1 MSRSDQLIPRN
12 IDTSNDGGQAQS
24 AFVARLKEALAGRS
38 VAWLAKE
45 SGVNDG
51 TLRNYMKGAQPTII
65 PAVQIA
71 LALGVSLDWLIAG
84 VGPRPKEEAAKQQ
97 RADRAVGRELFDVTE
112 ADWVFLPHYSFESAF
127 DSFAPIIR
135 ETYPVRRDWLNNA
148 LGTAKGLWMTEM
160 PGADLPE
167 VAGAGQTVI
176 CRNSADLTL
185 GKAFVLG
192 VDGHLIVRRL
202 SMRDGHLAFTSD
214 LPDARTIAL
223 SDDYIPVGQILARY
237 GVSPVHANAIG

>member
-1 MSRSDQLIPRN
+1 MTDAS
-12 IDTSNDGGQAQS
+12 
-24 AFVARLKEALAGRS
+24 
-38 VAWLAKE
+38 
-45 SGVNDG
+45 
-51 TLRNYMKGAQPTII
+51 LRKYLNGAQPTII

-71 LALGVSLDWLIAG
+71 SALGVTLDWLTGG
-84 VGPRPKEEAAKQQ
+84 VGPKTIEEAANLKVSE
-97 RADRAVGRELFDVTE
+97 RAVGRDLFDAAE

-148 LGTAKGLWMTEM
+148 LGTAKGLWMTDM

-185 GKAFVLG
+185 GKAFILG

-202 SMRDGHLAFTSD
+202 SILDGELAFTSD
-214 LPDARTIAL
+214 LPDAPTIAL

-237 GVSPVHANAIG
+237 GVSPVHAKAID